1 MKAKLYIFGE
11 KFEVKLSDDSV
22 HTPKKNESKE
32 KFLERIKVIVN
43 DEHLDDEFEVIEIDE
58 ATVALNDNVT
68 LTAALEGATGL
79 QKKLIE
85 AALAKVEPKAVKVKK
100 EKIEAVSIEDAKASD
115 AFKAAEANIGKFAE
129 FSPFKSTEVFQ
140 GKIAGVA
147 LNKTNTILYYTIVE
161 ANGKRRCCGV
171 LNESVKLIDEPE
183 GFKKEAKPAKVKA
196 VKADKAAVAET
207 TEEVAETLDGG
218 TVAGDELM

>member
-11 KFEVKLSDDSV
+11 KFEIKLADDTV

-32 KFLERIKVIVN
+32 KFLERIKKVVN
-43 DEHLDDEFEVIEIDE
+43 DEHLDDEFDVIEIDE
-58 ATVALNDNVT
+58 ATVALNDAAT

-85 AALAKVEPKAVKVKK
+85 AALAKATPKEAKVKK
-100 EKIEAVSIEDAKASD
+100 EKIAAVSIEDAKASESY
-115 AFKAAEANIGKFAE
+115 KEAEDNIGKFAS
-129 FSPFKSTEVFQ
+129 FSPFKSEEVFE

-171 LNESVKLIDEPE
+171 LNPSVKLIDEPA
-183 GFKKEAKPAKVKA
+183 GFKKEPKPVKET
-196 VKADKAAVAET
+196 KAAKAAKEAATASVTDAT
-207 TEEVAETLDGG
+207 TEAVE
-218 TVAGDELM
+218 GDELM

>member
-1 MKAKLYIFGE
+1 MKAKLYIFEG
-11 KFEVKLSDDSV
+11 KFEVKLSDDTV

-32 KFLERIKVIVN
+32 KFLERIKTLVS
-43 DEHLDDEFEVIEIDE
+43 DEHLDDVFEVIEIDE
-58 ATVALNDNVT
+58 ATVALNDAAT

-85 AALAKVEPKAVKVKK
+85 AALAKIEPKAAKVKK
-100 EKIEAVSIEDAKASD
+100 EKIAAVSIEDAKASD
-115 AFKAAEANIGKFAE
+115 NYKAAEANIGKFAE
-129 FSPFKSTEVFQ
+129 FSPFKSTDVYQ

-171 LNESVKLIDEPE
+171 LNETVKLIDEPV
-183 GFKKEAKPAKVKA
+183 GFKKEAKPEKVKA
-196 VKADKAAVAET
+196 TKATKAAEAVEVTEAEVV
-207 TEEVAETLDGG
+207 E
-218 TVAGDELM
+218 GDELM